1 MRVFISWSGE
11 LSRQLGEAVRNWL
24 PSALQHVKPYFT
36 PDDIDKG
43 AKWGSELAKELSS
56 SSVCIIILTR
66 DNLASNW
73 IMFEAGA
80 ISSALERTSVCPI
93 VFDMLPTD
101 LQGPLAQFQVTQFIK
116 ADIRKLFNTINSL
129 AGENKL
135 EESTAGIVFE
145 KWWPD
150 LEKAIK
156 NILEGH
162 TANPN
167 AKDLRSERDLIQE
180 ILLLL
185 RATEKEK
192 LPSRPPASP
201 YEESPTAHFMSILK
215 HVVDEEGVT
224 PFMYLH
230 SKLRELEAAVHK
242 LNPSHSRTIVL
253 HELSELIERTML
265 KAKPRQLKDVVDM
278 DDDIPF

>member
-1 MRVFISWSGE
+1 
-11 LSRQLGEAVRNWL
+11 
-24 PSALQHVKPYFT
+24 VKPYFT

-43 AKWGSELAKELSS
+43 AKWASEIFKELST

-80 ISSALERTSVCPI
+80 ISSTIDNARVCPI
-93 VFDMLPTD
+93 IFDLEPTD
-101 LQGPLAQFQVTQFIK
+101 LQGPLAQFQVTKFVK

-129 AGENKL
+129 AGELKL
-135 EESTAGIVFE
+135 DDPVAEIVFE

-150 LEKAIK
+150 LESNLKK
-156 NILEGH
+156 ILDGH

-167 AKDLRSERDLIQE
+167 AEKIRTDRDLIEE

-185 RATEKEK
+185 RASDKVK
-192 LPSRPPASP
+192 APARPAVP
-201 YEESPTAHFMSILK
+201 YEATATAHFMSILK
-215 HVVDEEGVT
+215 HVVDEMGWIT
-224 PFMYLH
+224 FDYLH
-230 SKLRELEAAVHK
+230 PKLREVEAVVHR
-242 LNPSHSRTIVL
+242 LAESPTRTIVL
-253 HELSELIERTML
+253 NELSDLIERTKPIP
-265 KAKPRQLKDVVDM
+265 KAKRD

>member
-43 AKWGSELAKELSS
+43 AKWASEISKELST

-80 ISSALERTSVCPI
+80 ISSTLDNARVCPI
-93 VFDMLPTD
+93 IFDLEPTD
-101 LQGPLAQFQVTQFIK
+101 LQGPLAQFQATRFVK

-129 AGENKL
+129 AAENKL
-135 EESTAGIVFE
+135 DDPVAEIVFE

-150 LEKAIK
+150 LESNLKR
-156 NILEGH
+156 ILAGH

-167 AKDLRSERDLIQE
+167 AKKI
-180 ILLLL
+180 
-185 RATEKEK
+185 
-192 LPSRPPASP
+192 
-201 YEESPTAHFMSILK
+201 
-215 HVVDEEGVT
+215 
-224 PFMYLH
+224 
-230 SKLRELEAAVHK
+230 
-242 LNPSHSRTIVL
+242 
-253 HELSELIERTML
+253 
-265 KAKPRQLKDVVDM
+265 
-278 DDDIPF
+278 